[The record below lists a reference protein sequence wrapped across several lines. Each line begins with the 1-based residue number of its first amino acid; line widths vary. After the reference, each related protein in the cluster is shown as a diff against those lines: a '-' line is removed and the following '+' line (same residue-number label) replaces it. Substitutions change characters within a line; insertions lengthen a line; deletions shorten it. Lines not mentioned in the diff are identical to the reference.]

1 MTGPEESPIQLNLSQ
16 SVGIVVP
23 TLGTRPEYLRE
34 CLSSI
39 RAQSIKPK
47 IYLVAPKDAWEKV
60 GSWNEGQF
68 DELVEDPGRGLAS
81 AINKG
86 IAGMNSAIE
95 FVSWLGDDDLLL
107 PGALESSL
115 QLLSARSSSVA
126 AFGSIKMID
135 GAGNEIASLRAR
147 KSAVRSAQYWSN
159 HIYQPGSLIRRES
172 FQKIN
177 LLDDSLG
184 WAFDLDMFLKLSKI
198 GEVVFNP
205 TTVAKFRWH
214 SDSLSAGS
222 SEGSIREASDVRR
235 RHLAS
240 WLRPLAIA
248 WEGPHVFLALWR
260 AKQQK
265 T

>member
-1 MTGPEESPIQLNLSQ
+1 MNLSQ

-34 CLSSI
+34 CLSSL

-47 IYLVAPKDAWEKV
+47 IYLVAPKDVWEEL
-60 GSWNEGQF
+60 GQSNEGQF
-68 DELVEDPGRGLAS
+68 DELVEDPGLGLAA

-86 IAGMNSAIE
+86 IAQMESTIK

-107 PGALESSL
+107 PGAIESSL
-115 QLLSARSSSVA
+115 QLLSARSSRVA

-135 GAGNEIASLRAR
+135 GSGSEITTLRAR
-147 KSAVRSAQYWSN
+147 KSAVGSAHYWSN

-172 FQKIN
+172 FQRIN
-177 LLDDSLG
+177 LLNESLG

-198 GEVVFNP
+198 GEVVPNP

-214 SDSLSAGS
+214 PDSLSAGS
-222 SEGSIREASDVRR
+222 SEGSIREASEVRR
-235 RHLAS
+235 RHLAN
-240 WLRPLAIA
+240 WLRPIAIA
-248 WEGPHVFLALWR
+248 WEGPHVFLALW
-260 AKQQK
+260 KVKKLK

>member
-1 MTGPEESPIQLNLSQ
+1 MNLSQ

-60 GSWNEGQF
+60 GHSNEGQF
-68 DELVEDPGRGLAS
+68 DELIEDPGMGPAA

-86 IAGMNSAIE
+86 IAEMNSGIK

-107 PGALESSL
+107 PGAIESSL
-115 QLLSARSSSVA
+115 KLLSASSSRVA
-126 AFGSIKMID
+126 TFGGIKMID
-135 GAGNEIASLRAR
+135 GSGSDMTTLRAR
-147 KSAVRSAQYWSN
+147 KSAVRSAHYWSN
-159 HIYQPGSLIRRES
+159 HIYQPGSLIRRDS
-172 FQKIN
+172 FQRIN
-177 LLDDSLG
+177 QLEDSLG

-198 GEVVFNP
+198 GRVVPNP
-205 TTVAKFRWH
+205 TIVAKFRWH

-222 SEGSIREASDVRR
+222 SETSIREASEVRR
-235 RHLAS
+235 KHLVN
-240 WLRPLAIA
+240 WLRPIAIA

-260 AKQQK
+260 AKQMK